1 MVDRICRAKQ
11 EAIAIGQAKL
21 TRDPRPS
28 IAFKTGGMAAAAAT
42 TTRALFLALLQVLL
56 LAGAAHG
63 GLFNPFSSS
72 KPAAAEEPQ
81 PTVEHTDEYDYI
93 VIGAGGCGAVMA
105 SRLAGT

>member
-1 MVDRICRAKQ
+1 
-11 EAIAIGQAKL
+11 
-21 TRDPRPS
+21 
-28 IAFKTGGMAAAAAT
+28 MAAAAAT
-42 TTRALFLALLQVLL
+42 TTRAVFLALLQVLL

-63 GLFNPFSSS
+63 GLFNPFSS

-81 PTVEHTDEYDYI
+81 PTVEQTDEYGYI